1 MKCESLFSWSQ
12 ILDNIKKQRQEL
24 MPQQKINKT
33 ITSYIFT
40 SNTDV
45 DALIPPS
52 PLPPG
57 FCENVQD
64 WEV

>member
-1 MKCESLFSWSQ
+1 MKAYFPGVKFWTIS
-12 ILDNIKKQRQEL
+12 KKQRQEL